1 MNYRVITVL
10 MLCLAFSGNVYSQ
23 TLKEQIN
30 GMFNDILL
38 LEVSPGEHK
47 GHFLPSNVA
56 SSQAVITSL
65 QNFIGSSISS
75 FPLSSSTAGVTFD
88 FSSGRPIPTSTSF
101 GPIFSERAQTLGRG
115 RINMGMNFTAI
126 QFEKIRGV
134 SLEDMRLSFTHEDVG
149 DPGLGDSP
157 NEFDI
162 MDFNMNM
169 EIGASIFAFFF
180 TYGITDN
187 FDISMAVP
195 FINVSI
201 KTDPYAE
208 MNSFTWVSN
217 DSANH
222 YFDGTRTEPVL
233 TKSPEPINDD
243 ATGIGDIAI
252 RAKYN
257 FVRDKTVDFGAM
269 LEYRAATGDA
279 DNFLGAGYS
288 SLRTVL
294 IGSKI
299 IDNFAPHLNLA
310 YRKKFTDIDRDEF
323 EFIIGW
329 DQKIAEWFT
338 IVIDVLGRI
347 QLGDQ
352 VESQK
357 FPEDP
362 TLNWIVGSTNY
373 SQDISL
379 TNIPNYTQDNI
390 IDAAFG
396 VKFKLKESLLILGN
410 VFVPLNDGGLRAGVV
425 PTIGMEFSF

>member
-1 MNYRVITVL
+1 MIYRVKSILILFLVL
-10 MLCLAFSGNVYSQ
+10 LGNVYSQ

-30 GMFNDILL
+30 GMFDDILL

-75 FPLSSSTAGVTFD
+75 FPLSSSTASVTFD
-88 FSSGRPIPTSTSF
+88 FSTGRPIPTSTSF

-162 MDFNMNM
+162 MDFHMNM
-169 EIGASIFAFFF
+169 DIGASIFAIFF
-180 TYGITDN
+180 TYGVTDN
-187 FDISMAVP
+187 FDISVALP

-201 KTDPYAE
+201 KTDPFAE

-222 YFDGTRTEPVL
+222 YFGGTRAEPVL

-257 FVRDKTVDFGAM
+257 FVRDKEIDFGAM
-269 LEYRAATGDA
+269 LEFRASTGDA

-299 IDNFAPHLNLA
+299 IENFAPHLNIA
-310 YRKKFTDIDRDEF
+310 YRKKFTDLDRDEF

-338 IVIDVLGRI
+338 IVIDVLGRFQI
-347 QLGDQ
+347 GDQ
-352 VESQK
+352 VESQE

-362 TLNWIVGSTNY
+362 MLKWTVGSTEY
-373 SQDISL
+373 TQSISL
-379 TNIPNYTQDNI
+379 TNIPNYSQDNSL
-390 IDAAFG
+390 DAAFG

-410 VFVPLNDGGLRAGVV
+410 VFVPLNDGGLRADVV
-425 PTIGMEFSF
+425 PTLGMEFSF